1 MLRHVVMVN
10 FKAEMGQRERDE
22 FAKQAAGTLA
32 QIPGAKNIILG
43 QASAVGEPAR
53 YGAALFI
60 DFEDEA
66 ALKTYLEHPLHKA
79 VASLMPTLF
88 SEFLTSNYRY

>member
-10 FKAEMGQRERDE
+10 FKAEMGQRERGE

-32 QIPGAKNIILG
+32 QIPGAKNIVLG
-43 QASAVGEPAR
+43 QALEVEGPAR
-53 YGAALFI
+53 YSAALFI
-60 DFEDEA
+60 DFEDDA

-88 SEFLTSNYRY
+88 SESLTSNYIY